1 MVNVFRSIYLVRLTR
16 DLLIV
21 EGDLNL
27 VGDGLLW
34 GVGDQALATSKNL
47 DLVGDISVVDGD
59 FKLAFS
65 SLWGVNSEGAQDSD
79 HAVGDVSHLFE
90 IGSEFNF

>member
-1 MVNVFRSIYLVRLTR
+1 MSLCKDGLSLIGGSIETYSNNNRLFYQRQYISRSIHYLILFGANDNYMVNIFRSIYLVRLTW

-34 GVGDQALATSKNL
+34 GVGDQTLATS
-47 DLVGDISVVDGD
+47 
-59 FKLAFS
+59 
-65 SLWGVNSEGAQDSD
+65 
-79 HAVGDVSHLFE
+79 
-90 IGSEFNF
+90 